1 MNCSKSDGTRS
12 ALTVK
17 TPASEPKLP
26 PRISAAGSEP
36 AVPPS
41 PPGPPK
47 HLSSTPGM
55 PADVVQSVQLLAW
68 SAQSATHS
76 STFPIMSNAPHADLQ
91 LERDPVSDGV
101 PVWLK
106 LQSVV
111 PLSVPGLGVL
121 AAAPCHSRVVRSGV
135 RGRRPVWLAWTPRM

>member
-26 PRISAAGSEP
+26 PRISAAGSEA

-41 PPGPPK
+41 PPGPRKQRAASPW
-47 HLSSTPGM
+47 M
-55 PADVVQSVQLLAW
+55 PAHAVPAVQVLAW
-68 SAQSATHS
+68 AAQSATHS

-91 LERDPVSDGV
+91 LERDPVFDGV

-111 PLSVPGLGVL
+111 PLSVGVSGVL
-121 AAAPCHSRVVRSGV
+121 AAAPC
-135 RGRRPVWLAWTPRM
+135 

>member
-1 MNCSKSDGTRS
+1 KTR
-12 ALTVK
+12 VMRQ
-17 TPASEPKLP
+17 KLQ
-26 PRISAAGSEP
+26 PRGRRAGRAA
-36 AVPPS
+36 AVAPG

-47 HLSSTPGM
+47 QLSATPGM

-68 SAQSATHS
+68 SVQSATHS

-111 PLSVPGLGVL
+111 PLSVPLSGVL
-121 AAAPCHSRVVRSGV
+121 AAAPCHSRFVRS
-135 RGRRPVWLAWTPRM
+135 RLP